1 MTSPDRELDAK
12 FAETVMGWKDVHR
25 VQVGKGSGE
34 YFGKK
39 PDRLG
44 RFRKANVPEFC
55 KDPGI
60 AAEIEVR
67 MKKLGLWKRY
77 EKELLKMTGAKGL
90 PVGWATPE
98 QACRAALKVVKRSS
112 LRVVK

>member
-39 PDRLG
+39 PDKLG
-44 RFRKANVPEFC
+44 RFRKARVPEFC
-55 KDPGI
+55 NDPGI
-60 AAEIEVR
+60 AADIEAR
-67 MKKLGLWKRY
+67 MKQLGLWKRY
-77 EKELLKMTGAKGL
+77 EKELSKATRAKGL
-90 PVGWATPE
+90 PSDWATPE
-98 QACRAALKVVKRSS
+98 QACRAALMVVKRPRLSA
-112 LRVVK
+112 VK